1 MLSNLDMIGRLLAA
15 ALLGSVIGFERERL
29 VWAAGMRTHMLV
41 CVGSCLLMIVS
52 AFGFADILGR
62 PNVTLDPS
70 RVAAQVVSGIGFLG
84 AGTIL
89 LRGEVVKGLTT
100 AASLW
105 AVAAI
110 GLAAGGGLYV
120 PAIATTV
127 IVLAILA
134 GMKPIEERYR
144 ARRQRHDL
152 RVVARHGLLTTERLR
167 ILAGPCAGKLR
178 QIVIRQGASDDR
190 DEITLCLVHV
200 DRGALDALTK
210 RLRRHEAVESVE
222 AIERRTMGRNPDA

>member
-1 MLSNLDMIGRLLAA
+1 MLSNLDMIGRLLVA

-29 VWAAGMRTHMLV
+29 IWAAGMRTHMLV

-52 AFGFADILGR
+52 AFGFSDVLGQ
-62 PNVTLDPS
+62 PNITLDPS

-110 GLAAGGGLYV
+110 GLASGGGLFV
-120 PAIATTV
+120 PAMATTA

-134 GMKPIEERYR
+134 GMKPFEERYR
-144 ARRQRHDL
+144 ARRQKHDL
-152 RVVARHGLLTTERLR
+152 RIVAAHGALTMEMIRV
-167 ILAGPCAGKLR
+167 LAGPCAAKLR
-178 QIVIRQGASDDR
+178 QTEIARGIPEGF
-190 DEITLCLVHV
+190 DEVTLSLVHV
-200 DRGALDALTK
+200 DRRAVDAFAE
-210 RLRRHEAVESVE
+210 RLRRRDGVRSVESITRE
-222 AIERRTMGRNPDA
+222 SIGREPDA

>member
-1 MLSNLDMIGRLLAA
+1 MLSNLDMVGRLLAA

-134 GMKPIEERYR
+134 GMKPLEERYR
-144 ARRQRHDL
+144 ERRQRHDL
-152 RVVARHGLLTTERLR
+152 RIVARHGALTIDSLR
-167 ILAGPCAGKLR
+167 GIAGPCASKLR
-178 QIVIRQGASDDR
+178 QMVIRQCEAGSR

-200 DRGALDALTK
+200 DRGAFDALVE
-210 RLRRHEAVESVE
+210 RLRKHEAVESVE
-222 AIERRTMGRNPDA
+222 AMERQTTGRDPDA